1 MKIYSL
7 DLIVNVKGVDGHLSL
22 YKYNVKQILHVVKK
36 KIDVLGIF
44 YVNANP

>member
-22 YKYNVKQILHVVKK
+22 YKYNVKQILHVPVVKK
-36 KIDVLGIF
+36 KLTC
-44 YVNANP
+44 